1 MSCQLNKWNLA
12 LLLTTTLHQLQQ
24 SNNKD
29 GNFMLLE
36 YQIIHFL
43 HFLCL
48 LYNHITSP
56 SSLHLFQDREYV
68 WLGDDIQEILNY
80 EIQIYQRNFD
90 LWRLGWISISWV
102 TEFFVNLSSESS
114 QSKCSNFF
122 LSKIIILLASSQIW
136 PPGTFLSRSSNF
148 TSSLKGNWEFCDPK
162 SYNSRLKVT
171 WERKVILVWY
181 FEFQTQL

>member
-1 MSCQLNKWNLA
+1 MFDTRILSGPETWHCQFLLNTSTYSCARKHSPVRGFVCIELCIYGTRDQTSLIESR
-12 LLLTTTLHQLQQ
+12 HR
-24 SNNKD
+24 D
-29 GNFMLLE
+29 GKAPDWIMRW
-36 YQIIHFL
+36 Q
-43 HFLCL
+43 
-48 LYNHITSP
+48 
-56 SSLHLFQDREYV
+56 
-68 WLGDDIQEILNY
+68 
-80 EIQIYQRNFD
+80 IQIYQKSSD
-90 LWRLGWISISWV
+90 LSCLGWISISWV

-171 WERKVILVWY
+171 WERKVILV
-181 FEFQTQL
+181 

>member
-1 MSCQLNKWNLA
+1 MKINTNVKYILIFIRFLER
-12 LLLTTTLHQLQQ
+12 TTKNWDLIRSLQWEVGTREGLWVPWAVLDQRHAVMQ
-24 SNNKD
+24 SRHRD
-29 GNFMLLE
+29 GKAPDWIMRW
-36 YQIIHFL
+36 Q
-43 HFLCL
+43 
-48 LYNHITSP
+48 
-56 SSLHLFQDREYV
+56 
-68 WLGDDIQEILNY
+68 
-80 EIQIYQRNFD
+80 IQIYQKSSD
-90 LWRLGWISISWV
+90 LSCLGWISISWV

-171 WERKVILVWY
+171 WERKVILV
-181 FEFQTQL
+181 

>member
-1 MSCQLNKWNLA
+1 MKINTNVKYILIFIRFLERSTKNWDLIRS
-12 LLLTTTLHQLQQ
+12 LQWEVGTREGLWVLDQRHAVMQ
-24 SNNKD
+24 SRHRD
-29 GNFMLLE
+29 GKAPDWIMRW
-36 YQIIHFL
+36 Q
-43 HFLCL
+43 
-48 LYNHITSP
+48 
-56 SSLHLFQDREYV
+56 
-68 WLGDDIQEILNY
+68 
-80 EIQIYQRNFD
+80 IQIYQKSSD
-90 LWRLGWISISWV
+90 LSCLGWISISWV

-171 WERKVILVWY
+171 WERKVILV
-181 FEFQTQL
+181 